1 MNTKAL
7 GVGMLI
13 GVAVL
18 AINIVIQF
26 ETKSWLLAFL
36 ITFAL
41 VYALLRLF
49 GEKGET

>member
-36 ITFAL
+36 ITFVIVCASMW
-41 VYALLRLF
+41 LF
-49 GEKGET
+49 GRKDKT